1 MPKFQK
7 LVKAR
12 GGKGYYMR
20 GTFTH
25 HNTDFTNDLFHMA
38 DDLGFTELSMEPV
51 VAPAD
56 SPEALTEADLPVL
69 YDQYELLAEDML
81 RREKRA
87 GPSPSTTISSTWRT
101 APASTSGSRAAVPA
115 PSTWP

>member
-12 GGKGYYMR
+12 GGQGYYMR

-25 HNTDFTNDLFHMA
+25 HNVDFTKDLFHMA

-51 VAPAD
+51 VAPPD
-56 SPEALTEADLPVL
+56 SPEALTEDG
-69 YDQYELLAEDML
+69 LAQ
-81 RREKRA
+81 
-87 GPSPSTTISSTWRT
+87 
-101 APASTSGSRAAVPA
+101 AV
-115 PSTWP
+115 

>member
-1 MPKFQK
+1 MRPNQYRFRKDLAGNGSYDRIVPKFQK

-25 HNTDFTNDLFHMA
+25 YNVDFTNDLFHMA

-51 VAPAD
+51 VGAAG
-56 SPEALTEADLPVL
+56 SPEALTDAAPRIADF
-69 YDQYELLAEDML
+69 AEREGL
-81 RREKRA
+81 RGHARSA
-87 GPSPSTTISSTWRT
+87 LIRT
-101 APASTSGSRAAVPA
+101 ETKGE
-115 PSTWP
+115 